1 MWRWRV
7 KWFSSSEVGIVLV
20 VHKMED
26 HCHHVRVK
34 RSNKGSRDQVDFINK
49 LKHYKASK
57 DKAKYLK
64 YCRL

>member
-1 MWRWRV
+1 M
-7 KWFSSSEVGIVLV
+7 SEVGIVLM
-20 VHKMED
+20 VHKMKD

-34 RSNKGSRDQVDFINK
+34 RNKDGSRDQVDFIFK

-57 DKAKYLK
+57 DEAKYLK